1 MFVWSF
7 TVDYFSGKPF
17 VTMTE
22 SKRRYFRRFFRNG
35 TYFTLP
41 KMEEAAKALK
51 AYREEWQISLPKV
64 NSRTLPG
71 HHPPRQS
78 CKHYWSRSFCAL

>member
-1 MFVWSF
+1 
-7 TVDYFSGKPF
+7 
-17 VTMTE
+17 MTE